1 MLQQNRSLKVLDLS
15 WNQLS
20 AAGVTAVAV
29 GLGDNQTLE
38 ELLLQVGHV
47 TLEWWCYPCACVL

>member
-29 GLGDNQTLE
+29 GLGDNQSLE

-47 TLEWWCYPCACVL
+47 TLEW